1 MNHFSSVHEV
11 HLSNKL
17 NIDNILPEFE
27 DVLRESYELFKDNSK
42 FHIQQKK
49 AKKVKEK

>member
-1 MNHFSSVHEV
+1 M
-11 HLSNKL
+11 
-17 NIDNILPEFE
+17 DNILPEFE

-49 AKKVKEK
+49 EKKAKEKRRAKKKLNISHL